1 MNYYQEIISSALQS
15 LQKNKL
21 RTALTMLGIII
32 GITSVILIA
41 SLGQGSIKFITN
53 ELSVF
58 GTNYFQIAPGNSM
71 MGTVAGSANPLTRA
85 DAEAITEE
93 NIANVQSVAP
103 FAFTSRKVSANDE
116 SGTVYIYGL
125 TSAAQAMLKPDLLY
139 GEFIGEEYDES
150 RAKVA
155 VIGTEVAEE
164 YFGEDTNPVGESLRI
179 ENDRYRIIGV
189 SKTTGTFAAGFM
201 NKAISVPLN
210 TVISDITGK
219 DELIEIDISVEN
231 EDLINQTIED
241 VDAFMRDRH
250 NLKPD
255 DDADFN
261 IQSFIDILSTVQ
273 TVTGLLTTLIA
284 AISGISLIVG
294 GVGVM
299 NIMLVSVTE
308 RTREIGLLKAIGA
321 KQKDIL
327 MQFLLESMVMTIIG
341 GLVGISIGISGA
353 FLISILVGIPFVLSL
368 PWIVL
373 AVAISSIVGIVFGLY
388 PARRAAKLSPIDALR
403 HE

>member
-1 MNYYQEIISSALQS
+1 
-15 LQKNKL
+15 
-21 RTALTMLGIII
+21 MLGIII